1 MSNTNTIDL
10 ETDLFNMYT
19 NDDSSKRGSMI
30 TNNLRYSLLTTDTDD
45 NTGSEIL
52 DTYSQM
58 VRRDISDDEGEE
70 REVDSVNYS
79 DSDNELG
86 VINSVDENDDERIGE
101 LGKLRNDVV
110 LIDDDEEEDSEE
122 KDMERDDDYKSKK
135 IVNNENNNIE
145 RKEQNGS
152 LGVEENASVDAE
164 DARSGFIYRSASPSK
179 TVNDPEYSDTDP
191 DTEEEDDDDA
201 EFYLANDSGFDVPD
215 LNEDDEDEDGKN
227 DAIYDD
233 NGNVIDLP
241 QKQRVVSTYSEV
253 GSTWNA
259 FPNMGNNDDVQTVIT
274 DVKTIYDNNTL
285 MNVPVRNQA
294 ALPPL
299 PKIETLDIGNLNL
312 PPLPE
317 QVTPKEEEEDKYNLH
332 NDSSDVNSKAITE
345 GKNTLP
351 STIGTGKQKVPDLSI
366 IKLIRDNKVSHE
378 QKLKELKNYSKQLAE
393 YDSGVFDWINNTLK
407 SNSELKLKENYV
419 MNKHVKEAYSNA
431 EQLSKRNNNHI
442 VSDLNQ
448 NMQQLTKKVFTSSMR
463 GKSKSFLK
471 SLRDKTT
478 T

>member
-30 TNNLRYSLLTTDTDD
+30 TNNLRHSLLTTDTDD

-58 VRRDISDDEGEE
+58 VRRDISDDEDEE

-101 LGKLRNDVV
+101 LGKLRNDVF
-110 LIDDDEEEDSEE
+110 LIDEEDGDGE
-122 KDMERDDDYKSKK
+122 KKDVEKDDDYKIEKV
-135 IVNNENNNIE
+135 VNNENTSIE
-145 RKEQNGS
+145 TKEKIGS

-179 TVNDPEYSDTDP
+179 TVNDPEYSDTDS
-191 DTEEEDDDDA
+191 DTEEDDA
-201 EFYLANDSGFDVPD
+201 DFYLANDSGFDVPD
-215 LNEDDEDEDGKN
+215 LNEDEESKN
-227 DAIYDD
+227 EAIYDD

-299 PKIETLDIGNLNL
+299 PKIETLDISNLNL

-317 QVTPKEEEEDKYNLH
+317 QVTPREEEEDKYNLH

-366 IKLIRDNKVSHE
+366 IKLIRDNKVTHE